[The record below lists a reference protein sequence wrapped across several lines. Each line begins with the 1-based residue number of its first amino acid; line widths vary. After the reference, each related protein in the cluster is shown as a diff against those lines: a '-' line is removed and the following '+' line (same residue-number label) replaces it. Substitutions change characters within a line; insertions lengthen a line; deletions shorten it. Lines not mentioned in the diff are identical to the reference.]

1 MRRSALLTGATLPMG
16 LGSVFAMVGQAAVAL
31 VLVRFYSPKEVG
43 EFSVLSQLA
52 FAWATLAL
60 AQGSISLLVD
70 RSGPRRALVLAAM
83 VASARRW
90 VMLAPVALVGW
101 LWLLASESLPTER
114 GLMMSLLLAT
124 AMMSLLQA
132 GWQLS
137 QSVQLRWG
145 SPQAIVLVRM
155 VPPVAAAVLLAA
167 SALLN
172 HTTSLTLVLMSC
184 LGFAAGCTGL
194 VLGIQQPHGPA
205 ALPPDTL
212 TVNSLADGRSG
223 RLKMAHT
230 FTDLLVSTV
239 LALHWAALYGAAAA
253 AFLLLSLRVLGFIP
267 ALVSAGW
274 SQGVLSR
281 PTARRPAGGWVI
293 ALASAALIA
302 LAFLADLGASSGWLS
317 PEWVGLKPYILP
329 VAVWQWGAIL
339 VATVAY
345 RPFLAQG
352 AAASTFSRLCIG
364 SNLIQLPALVLPP
377 LLGVD
382 SSVHLWLFVALVT
395 ILQGATAIWAAS
407 LTLEP

>member
-16 LGSVFAMVGQAAVAL
+16 LGSVLAMAGQAAVAL

-60 AQGSISLLVD
+60 AQSSISLLVD
-70 RSGPRRALVLAAM
+70 PSGTRRTLVLAAM
-83 VASARRW
+83 VASAQRW
-90 VMLAPVALVGW
+90 VMLAPVALMGW
-101 LWLLASESLPTER
+101 LWLLASGNLPTER
-114 GLMMSLLLAT
+114 GIMMSLLLAT
-124 AMMSLLQA
+124 SMMSLLQA

-145 SPQAIVLVRM
+145 SPQAIILVRM

-172 HTTSLTLVLMSC
+172 HTTSLTLILMSC
-184 LGFAAGCTGL
+184 VGFAAGCAGL
-194 VLGIQQPHGPA
+194 VWGLQQPHDPA
-205 ALPPDTL
+205 GL
-212 TVNSLADGRSG
+212 TPNPSDVDRLADGRSG

-239 LALHWAALYGAAAA
+239 LALHWAVLYGAAAA
-253 AFLLLSLRVLGFIP
+253 AFLLLSLRVLGFVP

-281 PTARRPAGGWVI
+281 PTARRPAGVWVI
-293 ALASAALIA
+293 ALASAALFA
-302 LAFLADLGASSGWLS
+302 LAVLAGLGASSAWLS
-317 PEWVGLKPYILP
+317 PDWVGLKPYILP

-339 VATVAY
+339 VAAVAY
-345 RPFLAQG
+345 RPFLAKG

-377 LLGVD
+377 MLGVD
-382 SSVHLWLFVALVT
+382 SSMHLWLFVALVT
-395 ILQGATAIWAAS
+395 ILQGATAMWAAS
-407 LTLEP
+407 LTLER